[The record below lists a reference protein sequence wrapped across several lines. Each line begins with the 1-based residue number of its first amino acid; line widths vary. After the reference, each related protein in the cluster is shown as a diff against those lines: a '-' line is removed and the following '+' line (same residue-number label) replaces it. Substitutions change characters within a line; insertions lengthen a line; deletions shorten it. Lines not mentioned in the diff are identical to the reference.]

1 MLNRVLW
8 KLWHIEEGL
17 ERNAREIKA
26 QNRTLE
32 GLRAERDA
40 RDDDLTSARAEQAK
54 VRSTVMQK
62 EKRIKKAEQALESK
76 VRYSGGPVCS
86 SLIALCP

>member
-1 MLNRVLW
+1 MNRVLW

-32 GLRAERDA
+32 GLRVERDQ
-40 RDDDLTSARAEQAK
+40 RDEELDSARAEQAK
-54 VRSTVMQK
+54 ARSVVFQK
-62 EKRIKKAEQALESK
+62 EKRIKKLEQALELK
-76 VRYSGGPVCS
+76 VHIYTSV
-86 SLIALCP
+86 LIIS